1 MIEPITSKFLSSVR
15 NLPDRPILIFPDETV
30 SYQELY
36 GRALKVAKSLHSM
49 DIRRGDHVG
58 ILMANSIEYVE
69 VLFGIAFLGAIPVLY
84 NGRFKAR
91 EIAHVTSDA
100 DIKIIVTSDQ
110 IDEHIDYGELLCSAL
125 PGLETSLYEK
135 AGSQIPD
142 APSLQGAVML
152 GGKKIAGFID
162 DKEFKAMG
170 EQISDEAISSSLQK
184 IRVEDPAIMFYT
196 SGTTAMPKGCY
207 LNHIVLQH
215 AGVVGGV
222 ENLGLSEGDKVFAPL
237 PMFHTAFSQ
246 PFSGILHVGGTLIS
260 MKHFEAKP
268 ALDLIHKETPTAMF
282 PAFAMIT
289 NEIIAQ
295 PEYRN
300 DSFKSVRT
308 IVNVGPEDVL
318 MQLQA
323 KMPHTKQITVFGMT
337 ETGGSVC
344 MGNRELSDIERTQTC
359 GPALPGNEIEIR
371 DPETNEK
378 LPPNTRGEIVAK
390 GIGVF
395 SGYHNAP
402 EKNAEVFDAEGW
414 FHTGDLG
421 EQTENGEI
429 IFSGRLKDMLK
440 VGGENVAS
448 VEVEGF
454 LSTHDGVKLAA
465 IVGLPDDKYGEVPIA
480 YIEREEGSAVSE
492 EEIIAYCNG
501 QIASFKI
508 PRHVR
513 FLTEWPM
520 GATKILKYELRERIA
535 KELRPL
541 QES

>member
-15 NLPDRPILIFPDETV
+15 DHPDRPILIFSDEV
-30 SYQELY
+30 ISYQELHD
-36 GRALKVAKSLHSM
+36 RALKIAKSLHSM
-49 DIRRGDHVG
+49 DTRRGDHVG

-100 DIKIIVTSDQ
+100 DIKIIITSDQ

-125 PGLETSLYEK
+125 PGLETSIYEK
-135 AGSQIPD
+135 EGSQIPG

-152 GGKKIAGFID
+152 GRKKIAGFID
-162 DKEFKAMG
+162 DDEFKAMG
-170 EQISDEAISSSLQK
+170 EQISDETIFSSLQK
-184 IRVEDPAIMFYT
+184 IQIEDPAVMFYT

-207 LNHIVLQH
+207 LDHIVLQH

-222 ENLGLSEGDKVFAPL
+222 ENLGLSDGDKVFAPL

-260 MKHFEAKP
+260 MKRFEAKP
-268 ALDLIHKETPTAMF
+268 ALDLIHDERPTAMF

-344 MGNRELSDIERTQTC
+344 MGNRELSDVERTQTC

-371 DPETNEK
+371 DPETNQK
-378 LPPNTRGEIVAK
+378 LPPNTPGEIVAK

-395 SGYHNAP
+395 SGYHNSP
-402 EKNAEVFDAEGW
+402 EKNAETFDSDGW

-421 EQTENGEI
+421 ELTENGEI

-465 IVGLPDDKYGEVPIA
+465 IVGLPDEKYGEIPIA
-480 YIEREEGSAVSE
+480 YIEREEGSEVNE
-492 EEIIAYCNG
+492 IEIIEYCKG

-535 KELRPL
+535 KELNV
-541 QES
+541 S

>member
-15 NLPDRPILIFPDETV
+15 DLPDRPILIFPDETV
-30 SYQELY
+30 SYQELHD
-36 GRALKVAKSLHSM
+36 RALKIAKSLHSM

-135 AGSQIPD
+135 TGSQIPD

-152 GGKKIAGFID
+152 GGKTIAGFID

-170 EQISDEAISSSLQK
+170 EQISDETISSSLQK

-268 ALDLIHKETPTAMF
+268 ALDLIHKERPTAMF

-344 MGNRELSDIERTQTC
+344 MGNLELSDVERTQTC
-359 GPALPGNEIEIR
+359 GPALPGNKIEIR

-378 LPPNTRGEIVAK
+378 LPPNTPGEIVAK

-402 EKNAEVFDAEGW
+402 EKNAETFDSDGW

-465 IVGLPDDKYGEVPIA
+465 IVGLPDEKYGEVPIA

-492 EEIIAYCNG
+492 EEIIEYCKG

-535 KELRPL
+535 KELRPI

>member
-1 MIEPITSKFLSSVR
+1 MEPITSKFLSSIG
-15 NLPDRPILIFPDETV
+15 NHPDRPILIFPDERA
-30 SYQELY
+30 SYEELY
-36 GRALKVAKSLHSM
+36 SGALKIAKSLYSM
-49 DIRRGDHVG
+49 GIKRGDHVG
-58 ILMANSIEYVE
+58 ILMANSIDYVE
-69 VLFGIAFLGAIPVLY
+69 ILFGAAFLGAVPVLY

-91 EIAHVTSDA
+91 EISHVTSDA
-100 DIKIIVTSDQ
+100 DIKVIITSDQ
-110 IDEHIDYGELLCSAL
+110 IDDHVNYGELLHSAL
-125 PGLETSLYEK
+125 PGLVDQEYGTNNFCVS
-135 AGSQIPD
+135 D
-142 APSLQGAVML
+142 APTLQGAVML
-152 GGKKIAGFID
+152 GRKQVAGFID
-162 DKEFKAMG
+162 QATFNEMG
-170 EQISDEAISSSLQK
+170 EDVQDEKVTKHLQE
-184 IRVEDPAIMFYT
+184 IRSGDPAVMFYT

-207 LNHIVLQH
+207 LDHTVLQH

-222 ENLGLSEGDKVFAPL
+222 ENLGLRDSDKIFAPL

-289 NEIIAQ
+289 NEIMAQ
-295 PEYRN
+295 PEYTAE
-300 DSFKSVRT
+300 SFKSVRT
-308 IVNVGPEDVL
+308 IVNVGPSDVL
-318 MQLQA
+318 MQLQDR
-323 KMPHTKQITVFGMT
+323 MPHTKQITVFGMT

-344 MGNRELSDIERTQTC
+344 MGNRNLPDLERTQTC
-359 GPALPGNEIEIR
+359 GQALRGNEIEIR
-371 DPETNEK
+371 DPDTNEK
-378 LPPNTRGEIVAK
+378 LPPNTPGEIVAR

-395 SGYHNAP
+395 KGYHNAP
-402 EKNAEVFDAEGW
+402 EKNEEVFDEEGW

-421 EQTENGEI
+421 EITSAGEV

-454 LSTHDGVKLAA
+454 LSTHKGVKLAA
-465 IVGLPDDKYGEVPIA
+465 IVGLPDIKYGEVPVA
-480 YIEREEGSAVSE
+480 YIELKEGYQVSE
-492 EEIIAYCNG
+492 QEIIDYCKG

-513 FLTEWPM
+513 FLTDWPM

-535 KELRPL
+535 REFSKA
-541 QES
+541 

>member
-15 NLPDRPILIFPDETV
+15 DHPDRPILIFSDEV
-30 SYQELY
+30 ISYQELHD
-36 GRALKVAKSLHSM
+36 RALKIAKSLHSM
-49 DIRRGDHVG
+49 DTRRGDHVG

-100 DIKIIVTSDQ
+100 DIKIIITSDQ

-125 PGLETSLYEK
+125 PGLETSIYEK
-135 AGSQIPD
+135 EGSQIPG

-152 GGKKIAGFID
+152 GRKKIAGFID
-162 DKEFKAMG
+162 DDEFKAMG
-170 EQISDEAISSSLQK
+170 EQISDETIFSSLQK
-184 IRVEDPAIMFYT
+184 IQIEDPAVMFYT

-207 LNHIVLQH
+207 LDHIVLQH

-222 ENLGLSEGDKVFAPL
+222 ENLGLSDGDKVFAPL

-260 MKHFEAKP
+260 MKRFEAKP
-268 ALDLIHKETPTAMF
+268 ALDLIHDERPTAMF

-344 MGNRELSDIERTQTC
+344 MGNRELSDVERTQTC

-371 DPETNEK
+371 DPETNQK
-378 LPPNTRGEIVAK
+378 LPPNTPGEIVAK

-395 SGYHNAP
+395 SGYHNSP
-402 EKNAEVFDAEGW
+402 EKNAETFDSDGW
-414 FHTGDLG
+414 FHTG
-421 EQTENGEI
+421 
-429 IFSGRLKDMLK
+429 
-440 VGGENVAS
+440 
-448 VEVEGF
+448 
-454 LSTHDGVKLAA
+454 
-465 IVGLPDDKYGEVPIA
+465 
-480 YIEREEGSAVSE
+480 
-492 EEIIAYCNG
+492 
-501 QIASFKI
+501 
-508 PRHVR
+508 
-513 FLTEWPM
+513 
-520 GATKILKYELRERIA
+520 
-535 KELRPL
+535 
-541 QES
+541 

>member
-1 MIEPITSKFLSSVR
+1 MEPITFKFLSSTEDH
-15 NLPDRPILIFPDETV
+15 PDRPVLIFPDERI
-30 SYQELY
+30 SYQDLHE
-36 GRALKVAKSLHSM
+36 RAFKVAKALHSM
-49 DIRRGDHVG
+49 GVNRGDHVG
-58 ILMANSIEYVE
+58 ILMANSIDYVA
-69 VLFGIAFLGAIPVLY
+69 VLFGAAFLGAIPVLY

-110 IDEHIDYGELLCSAL
+110 IDEHVDYGELLHSAL
-125 PGLETSLYEK
+125 PGLEMMEYGN
-135 AGSQIPD
+135 AGLQIPD
-142 APSLQGAVML
+142 APNLHGAVML
-152 GGKKIAGFID
+152 GGKKFRGFID
-162 DKEFKAMG
+162 ETTFKEMGEEISDKE
-170 EQISDEAISSSLQK
+170 ITSTLNRTRI
-184 IRVEDPAIMFYT
+184 EDPAIMFYT

-207 LNHIVLQH
+207 LNHTVLQH

-222 ENLGLSEGDKVFAPL
+222 GNLGLRQGDKVFAPL

-246 PFSGILHVGGTLIS
+246 PFSGVLHVGGTLIS
-260 MKHFEAKP
+260 MKRFEAKP
-268 ALDLIHKETPTAMF
+268 ALELIHKEKPTAMF

-295 PEYRN
+295 PEYRS

-344 MGNRELSDIERTQTC
+344 MGNHELTDAERAQTS

-371 DPETNEK
+371 DPVTNEK
-378 LPPNTRGEIVAK
+378 LPPNTLGEIVAR

-395 SGYHNAP
+395 SGYHKSP
-402 EKNAEVFDAEGW
+402 EKNAETFDSEGW

-421 EQTENGEI
+421 EMTENGEV

-454 LSTHDGVKLAA
+454 LSTHTGVKLAA
-465 IVGLPDDKYGEVPIA
+465 IVGLPDEKYGEVPVA
-480 YIEREEGSAVSE
+480 YIELEEGSEVSE
-492 EEIIAYCNG
+492 EELIDYCKG

-520 GATKILKYELRERIA
+520 GATKILKYELRDKIA
-535 KELRPL
+535 REFKKN
-541 QES
+541 

>member
-1 MIEPITSKFLSSVR
+1 MEPITFKFLSSVEDH
-15 NLPDRPILIFPDETV
+15 PDRPILIFPDEAI
-30 SYQELY
+30 SYQDLY
-36 GRALKVAKSLHSM
+36 ERALKVAKSLHS
-49 DIRRGDHVG
+49 IGVNRGDHVG
-58 ILMANSIEYVE
+58 ILMANSIGYVA
-69 VLFGIAFLGAIPVLY
+69 VLFGAAFLGAIPVLY

-100 DIKIIVTSDQ
+100 DIKIIITSDQ
-110 IDEHIDYGELLCSAL
+110 IDEHVDYGELLHSAL
-125 PGLETSLYEK
+125 PGLETKGYGN
-135 AGSQIPD
+135 AGLQIPN
-142 APSLQGAVML
+142 APNLHGAVML
-152 GGKKIAGFID
+152 GGKKFRGFID
-162 DKEFKAMG
+162 ETTFKEMGEEISDKEITSTLNKTR
-170 EQISDEAISSSLQK
+170 I
-184 IRVEDPAIMFYT
+184 EDPAIMFYT

-207 LNHIVLQH
+207 LNHTVLQH

-222 ENLGLSEGDKVFAPL
+222 GNLGLRQGDKVFAPL

-246 PFSGILHVGGTLIS
+246 PFSGVRHVGGTLIS
-260 MKHFEAKP
+260 MKRFEAKP
-268 ALDLIHKETPTAMF
+268 ALELIHKEKPTAMF

-295 PEYRN
+295 PEYRS

-318 MQLQA
+318 TQLQA

-344 MGNRELSDIERTQTC
+344 MGNHELTDAERAQTS

-371 DPETNEK
+371 DPVTNEK
-378 LPPNTRGEIVAK
+378 LPPNTLGEIVAR

-395 SGYHNAP
+395 SGYHKSP
-402 EKNAEVFDAEGW
+402 EKNAETFDSEGW

-421 EQTENGEI
+421 EMTENGEV

-454 LSTHDGVKLAA
+454 LSTHTGVKLAA
-465 IVGLPDDKYGEVPIA
+465 IVGLPDEKYGEVPVA
-480 YIEREEGSAVSE
+480 YIELEEGSEVSE
-492 EEIIAYCNG
+492 EEIIDYCKG

-520 GATKILKYELRERIA
+520 GATKILKYELRDKIA
-535 KELRPL
+535 REFKKN
-541 QES
+541 

>member
-1 MIEPITSKFLSSVR
+1 MEPITFKFLSSAEDH
-15 NLPDRPILIFPDETV
+15 PDRPILIFPDERI
-30 SYQELY
+30 SYQDLHE
-36 GRALKVAKSLHSM
+36 RAFKVAKALHSM
-49 DIRRGDHVG
+49 GVNRGDHVG
-58 ILMANSIEYVE
+58 ILMANSIDYVA
-69 VLFGIAFLGAIPVLY
+69 VLFGAAFLGAIPVLY

-100 DIKIIVTSDQ
+100 DIKIIITSDQ
-110 IDEHIDYGELLCSAL
+110 IDEHVDYGELLHSAL
-125 PGLETSLYEK
+125 PGLETKVYGN
-135 AGSQIPD
+135 AGLQIPN
-142 APSLQGAVML
+142 APNLHGAVML
-152 GGKKIAGFID
+152 GGKKFRGFID
-162 DKEFKAMG
+162 ETTFKEMGEEISDKEITSTLNKTR
-170 EQISDEAISSSLQK
+170 I
-184 IRVEDPAIMFYT
+184 EDPAIMFYT

-207 LNHIVLQH
+207 LNHTVLQH

-222 ENLGLSEGDKVFAPL
+222 GNLGLRQGDKVFAPL

-246 PFSGILHVGGTLIS
+246 PFSGVLHVGGTLIS
-260 MKHFEAKP
+260 MKRFEAKP
-268 ALDLIHKETPTAMF
+268 ALELIHKEKPTAMF

-295 PEYRN
+295 PEYRS

-318 MQLQA
+318 IQLQA

-344 MGNRELSDIERTQTC
+344 MGNHELTDAERAQTS

-371 DPETNEK
+371 DPVTNEK
-378 LPPNTRGEIVAK
+378 LPPKTLGEIVAR

-395 SGYHNAP
+395 SGYHKSP
-402 EKNAEVFDAEGW
+402 EKNAETFDSDGW

-421 EQTENGEI
+421 EMTENGEV

-454 LSTHDGVKLAA
+454 LSTHTGVKLAA
-465 IVGLPDDKYGEVPIA
+465 IVGLPDEKYGEVPVA
-480 YIEREEGSAVSE
+480 YIELEEGSEVSE
-492 EEIIAYCNG
+492 EEIIDYCKG

-520 GATKILKYELRERIA
+520 GATKILKYELRDKIA
-535 KELRPL
+535 REFKKI
-541 QES
+541 

>member
-1 MIEPITSKFLSSVR
+1 MEPITFKFLSSAEDH
-15 NLPDRPILIFPDETV
+15 PDRPILIFPDERI
-30 SYQELY
+30 SYQDLHE
-36 GRALKVAKSLHSM
+36 RAFKVAKALHSM
-49 DIRRGDHVG
+49 GVNRGDHVG
-58 ILMANSIEYVE
+58 ILMANSIDYVA
-69 VLFGIAFLGAIPVLY
+69 VLFGAAFLGAIPVLY

-100 DIKIIVTSDQ
+100 DIKIIITSDQ
-110 IDEHIDYGELLCSAL
+110 IDEHVDYGELLHSAL
-125 PGLETSLYEK
+125 PGLETKVYGN
-135 AGSQIPD
+135 AGLQIPN
-142 APSLQGAVML
+142 APNLHGAVML
-152 GGKKIAGFID
+152 GGKKFRGFID
-162 DKEFKAMG
+162 ETTFKEMGEEISDKEITSTLNKTR
-170 EQISDEAISSSLQK
+170 I
-184 IRVEDPAIMFYT
+184 EDPAIMFYT

-207 LNHIVLQH
+207 LNHTVLQH

-222 ENLGLSEGDKVFAPL
+222 GNLGLRQGDKVFAPL

-246 PFSGILHVGGTLIS
+246 PFSGVLHVGGTLIS
-260 MKHFEAKP
+260 MKRFEAKP
-268 ALDLIHKETPTAMF
+268 ALELIHKEKPTAMF

-295 PEYRN
+295 PEYRS

-318 MQLQA
+318 IQLQA

-344 MGNRELSDIERTQTC
+344 MGNHELTDAERAQTS

-371 DPETNEK
+371 DPVTNEK
-378 LPPNTRGEIVAK
+378 LPPKTLGEIVAR

-395 SGYHNAP
+395 SGYHKSP
-402 EKNAEVFDAEGW
+402 EKNAETFDSDGW

-421 EQTENGEI
+421 EMTENGEV

-454 LSTHDGVKLAA
+454 LSTHTGVKLAA
-465 IVGLPDDKYGEVPIA
+465 IVGLPDEKYGEVPVA
-480 YIEREEGSAVSE
+480 YIELEEGSEVSE
-492 EEIIAYCNG
+492 EEIIDYCKG

-520 GATKILKYELRERIA
+520 GATKILKYELRDKIA
-535 KELRPL
+535 REFKIN
-541 QES
+541 

>member
-15 NLPDRPILIFPDETV
+15 DLPDRPILIFPDETV
-30 SYQELY
+30 SYQELHD
-36 GRALKVAKSLHSM
+36 RALKIAKSLHSM

-135 AGSQIPD
+135 TGSQIPD

-152 GGKKIAGFID
+152 GGKTIAGFID

-170 EQISDEAISSSLQK
+170 EQISDETISSSLQK

-268 ALDLIHKETPTAMF
+268 ALDLIHKERPTAMF

-344 MGNRELSDIERTQTC
+344 MGNLELSDVERTQTC
-359 GPALPGNEIEIR
+359 GPALPGNKIEIR

-378 LPPNTRGEIVAK
+378 LPPNTPGEIVAK

-402 EKNAEVFDAEGW
+402 EKNAETFDSDGW

-465 IVGLPDDKYGEVPIA
+465 IVGLPDEKYGEVPIA
-480 YIEREEGSAVSE
+480 YVEREEGSAVSE
-492 EEIIAYCNG
+492 EEIIEYCKG

-535 KELRPL
+535 KELRPI

>member
-15 NLPDRPILIFPDETV
+15 DLPDRPVLIFPDETV
-30 SYQELY
+30 SYQELHD
-36 GRALKVAKSLHSM
+36 RALKIAKSLHSM

-135 AGSQIPD
+135 TGSQIPD

-152 GGKKIAGFID
+152 GGKTIAGFID

-170 EQISDEAISSSLQK
+170 EQISDETISSSLQK

-260 MKHFEAKP
+260 MKHFEAKS
-268 ALDLIHKETPTAMF
+268 ALDLIHKERPTAMF

-295 PEYRN
+295 SEYRN

-344 MGNRELSDIERTQTC
+344 MGNLELSDVERTQTC
-359 GPALPGNEIEIR
+359 GPALPGNKIEIR

-378 LPPNTRGEIVAK
+378 LPPNTPGEIVAK

-402 EKNAEVFDAEGW
+402 EKNAETFDSDGW

-465 IVGLPDDKYGEVPIA
+465 IVGLPDEKYGEVPIA

-492 EEIIAYCNG
+492 EEIIEYCKG

-535 KELRPL
+535 KELRPI

>member
-15 NLPDRPILIFPDETV
+15 DLPDRPILIFPDETV

-260 MKHFEAKP
+260 MKRFEAKP

-318 MQLQA
+318 MQLQE

-344 MGNRELSDIERTQTC
+344 MGNRELSDVERTQTC
-359 GPALPGNEIEIR
+359 GPALPGNQIEIR
-371 DPETNEK
+371 DPETNER
-378 LPPNTRGEIVAK
+378 LPPDTPGEIVAK

-395 SGYHNAP
+395 SGYHNSP
-402 EKNAEVFDAEGW
+402 EKTAETFDSDGW

-421 EQTENGEI
+421 ELTENGEI

-454 LSTHDGVKLAA
+454 LSTHEGVKLAA
-465 IVGLPDDKYGEVPIA
+465 IVGLPDEKYGEIPVA
-480 YIEREEGSAVSE
+480 YIERDEGSEVNE
-492 EEIIAYCNG
+492 EEIIEYCNG

-535 KELRPL
+535 KELNA
-541 QES
+541 S

>member
-1 MIEPITSKFLSSVR
+1 MKPITSKLLSSIESH
-15 NLPDRPILIFPDETV
+15 PERPILIFPDECV
-30 SYQELY
+30 SYEELY
-36 GRALKVAKSLHSM
+36 SGALKIAKSLHSM
-49 DIRRGDHVG
+49 DVQRGDHVG

-69 VLFGIAFLGAIPVLY
+69 ILFGAAFLGAIPVLY

-91 EIAHVTSDA
+91 EISHVTSDA
-100 DIKIIVTSDQ
+100 DIKVIITSDQ
-110 IDEHIDYGELLCSAL
+110 IDEHVDYGELLHSAL
-125 PGLETSLYEK
+125 PGLVDQRYGKTDFH
-135 AGSQIPD
+135 IND
-142 APSLQGAVML
+142 APSLHGAVMF
-152 GGKKIAGFID
+152 GGKQLEGFID
-162 DKEFKAMG
+162 QNTFKEMG
-170 EQISDEAISSSLQK
+170 EDVSDEKVTKHLQG
-184 IRVEDPAIMFYT
+184 IRSEDPAVMFYT

-207 LNHIVLQH
+207 LDHIVLQH

-222 ENLGLSEGDKVFAPL
+222 ENLGLRDSDKVFAPL

-260 MKHFEAKP
+260 MKRFEAKA
-268 ALDLIHKETPTAMF
+268 ALDLIHKEAPTAMF

-289 NEIIAQ
+289 NEILAL
-295 PEYRN
+295 PEYTSK
-300 DSFKSVRT
+300 SFQSVRT
-308 IVNVGPEDVL
+308 IVNVGPPDVL
-318 MQLQA
+318 MQLQNR
-323 KMPHTKQITVFGMT
+323 MPHTKQITVFGMT

-344 MGNRELSDIERTQTC
+344 MGNRKLSDLERTQTS
-359 GPALPGNEIEIR
+359 GQALIGNEIEIR
-371 DPETNEK
+371 DPDTNEK
-378 LPPNTRGEIVAK
+378 LPPNTPGEIVAR

-402 EKNAEVFDAEGW
+402 GKNSEVFDTEGW

-421 EQTENGEI
+421 EITKNGEVV
-429 IFSGRLKDMLK
+429 FSGRLKDMLK

-448 VEVEGF
+448 VEVEGY

-465 IVGLPDDKYGEVPIA
+465 IVGLPDEKYGEVPVA
-480 YIEREEGSAVSE
+480 YIEREEGSDVSE
-492 EEIIAYCNG
+492 EEIIAYCKG

-520 GATKILKYELRERIA
+520 GATKILKYELREKIA
-535 KELRPL
+535 NELRPI

>member
-1 MIEPITSKFLSSVR
+1 MEPITFKFLSSAEDH
-15 NLPDRPILIFPDETV
+15 PDRPILIFPDERI
-30 SYQELY
+30 SYQDLHE
-36 GRALKVAKSLHSM
+36 RAFKVAKALHSM
-49 DIRRGDHVG
+49 GVNRGDHVG
-58 ILMANSIEYVE
+58 ILMANSIDYVA
-69 VLFGIAFLGAIPVLY
+69 VLFGAAFLGAIPVLY

-100 DIKIIVTSDQ
+100 DIKIIITSDQ
-110 IDEHIDYGELLCSAL
+110 IDEHVDYGELLHSAL
-125 PGLETSLYEK
+125 PGLETKEYGN
-135 AGSQIPD
+135 AGLQIPN
-142 APSLQGAVML
+142 APNLHGAVML
-152 GGKKIAGFID
+152 GGKKFRGFID
-162 DKEFKAMG
+162 ETTFKEMGEEISDKEITSTLNKTR
-170 EQISDEAISSSLQK
+170 I
-184 IRVEDPAIMFYT
+184 EDPAIMFYT

-207 LNHIVLQH
+207 LNHTVLQH
-215 AGVVGGV
+215 AGIVGGV
-222 ENLGLSEGDKVFAPL
+222 GNLGLRQGDKVFAPL

-246 PFSGILHVGGTLIS
+246 PFSGVLHVGGTLIS
-260 MKHFEAKP
+260 MKRFEAKP
-268 ALDLIHKETPTAMF
+268 ALELIHKEKPTAMF

-295 PEYRN
+295 PEYRS

-318 MQLQA
+318 IQLQA

-344 MGNRELSDIERTQTC
+344 MGNHELTDAERAQTS

-371 DPETNEK
+371 DPVTNEK
-378 LPPNTRGEIVAK
+378 LPPKTLGEIVAR

-395 SGYHNAP
+395 SGYHKSP
-402 EKNAEVFDAEGW
+402 EKNAETFDSEGW

-421 EQTENGEI
+421 EMTENGEV

-454 LSTHDGVKLAA
+454 LSTHTGVKLAA
-465 IVGLPDDKYGEVPIA
+465 IVGLPDEKYGEVPVA
-480 YIEREEGSAVSE
+480 YIELEEGSEVSE
-492 EEIIAYCNG
+492 EEIIDYCNG

-520 GATKILKYELRERIA
+520 GATKILKYELRDKIA
-535 KELRPL
+535 REFKKN
-541 QES
+541 

>member
-1 MIEPITSKFLSSVR
+1 LIEPITSKFLSSVR
-15 NLPDRPILIFPDETV
+15 DHPDRPILIFSDEV
-30 SYQELY
+30 ISYQELHD
-36 GRALKVAKSLHSM
+36 RALKIAKSLHSM
-49 DIRRGDHVG
+49 DTRRGDHVG

-100 DIKIIVTSDQ
+100 DIKIIITSDQ

-125 PGLETSLYEK
+125 PGLETSIYEK
-135 AGSQIPD
+135 EGSQIPG

-152 GGKKIAGFID
+152 GRKKIAGFID
-162 DKEFKAMG
+162 DDEFKAMG
-170 EQISDEAISSSLQK
+170 EQISDETIFSSLQK
-184 IRVEDPAIMFYT
+184 IQIEDPAVMFYT

-207 LNHIVLQH
+207 LDHIVLQH

-222 ENLGLSEGDKVFAPL
+222 ENLGLSDGDKVFAPL

-260 MKHFEAKP
+260 MKRFEAKP
-268 ALDLIHKETPTAMF
+268 ALDLIHDERPTAMF

-344 MGNRELSDIERTQTC
+344 MGNRELSDVERTQTC

-371 DPETNEK
+371 DPETNQK
-378 LPPNTRGEIVAK
+378 LPPNTPGEIVAK

-395 SGYHNAP
+395 SGYHNSP
-402 EKNAEVFDAEGW
+402 EKNAETFDSDGW

-421 EQTENGEI
+421 ELTENGEI

-465 IVGLPDDKYGEVPIA
+465 IVGLPDEKYGEIPIA
-480 YIEREEGSAVSE
+480 YIEREEGSEVNE
-492 EEIIAYCNG
+492 IEIIEYCKG

-535 KELRPL
+535 KELNV
-541 QES
+541 S

>member
-1 MIEPITSKFLSSVR
+1 MELITSRFLSAVEDHP
-15 NLPDRPILIFPDETV
+15 NRPILTFPDETV
-30 SYQELY
+30 SYQELNE
-36 GRALKVAKSLHSM
+36 RALIIAKSLHSM
-49 DIRRGDHVG
+49 DVRRGDHVG
-58 ILMANSIEYVE
+58 ILMANSLEYVA
-69 VLFGIAFLGAIPVLY
+69 VLFGAAFLGAIPVLY

-100 DIKIIVTSDQ
+100 DIKVIVTSDQ
-110 IDEHIDYGELLCSAL
+110 IDEHVDYGDLLHSAL
-125 PGLETSLYEK
+125 PGLETMEYGKVNL
-135 AGSQIPD
+135 QISG
-142 APSLQGAVML
+142 APNLHGAVML
-152 GGKKIAGFID
+152 GGKQFRGFID
-162 DKEFKAMG
+162 ETRFKAMG
-170 EQISDEAISSSLQK
+170 EEVSNKEITSLLNK
-184 IRVEDPAIMFYT
+184 LRIEDPAIMFYT

-207 LNHIVLQH
+207 LNHTVLQH

-222 ENLGLSEGDKVFAPL
+222 GNLGLREGDKVFAPL

-246 PFSGILHVGGTLIS
+246 PFSGVLHVGGTLIS
-260 MKHFEAKP
+260 MKRFEAKP
-268 ALDLIHKETPTAMF
+268 ALDLIHKEKPTAMF

-295 PEYRN
+295 PEYRS
-300 DSFKSVRT
+300 DSFESVRT

-318 MQLQA
+318 MQLQE

-344 MGNRELSDIERTQTC
+344 MGNHELTDSERARTS

-371 DPETNEK
+371 DPETNKK
-378 LPPNTRGEIVAK
+378 LPPNTLGEIVAR

-395 SGYHNAP
+395 SGYHKSP
-402 EKNAEVFDAEGW
+402 EKNAETFDSEGW

-421 EQTENGEI
+421 EMTENGEV

-454 LSTHDGVKLAA
+454 LSTHTGVKVAA
-465 IVGLPDDKYGEVPIA
+465 IVGLPDEKYGEVPVA
-480 YIEREEGSAVSE
+480 YIELEEGSELSE
-492 EEIIAYCNG
+492 EEIIEYCKG

-520 GATKILKYELRERIA
+520 GATKILKYELRETIA
-535 KELRPL
+535 REFNKN
-541 QES
+541 

>member
-69 VLFGIAFLGAIPVLY
+69 VLFGVAFLGAIPVLY

-110 IDEHIDYGELLCSAL
+110 IDEHVDYGELLCSAL

-135 AGSQIPD
+135 TGSQIPD

-170 EQISDEAISSSLQK
+170 EQISDETISSSLQK

-207 LNHIVLQH
+207 LNHTVLQH

-222 ENLGLSEGDKVFAPL
+222 GNLGLREGDKVFAPL

-246 PFSGILHVGGTLIS
+246 PFSGVLHVGGTLIS
-260 MKHFEAKP
+260 MKRFEAKP
-268 ALDLIHKETPTAMF
+268 ALDLIHKEKPTAMF

-295 PEYRN
+295 PEYRS
-300 DSFKSVRT
+300 DSFESVRT

-318 MQLQA
+318 MQLQE

-344 MGNRELSDIERTQTC
+344 MGNHELTDSERARTSGT
-359 GPALPGNEIEIR
+359 ALPGNEIEIR
-371 DPETNEK
+371 DPQTNKK
-378 LPPNTRGEIVAK
+378 LPPNTLGEIVAR

-395 SGYHNAP
+395 SGYHKSP
-402 EKNAEVFDAEGW
+402 EKNAETFDSKGW

-421 EQTENGEI
+421 EMTENGEV

-454 LSTHDGVKLAA
+454 LSTHTGVKVAA
-465 IVGLPDDKYGEVPIA
+465 IVGLPDEKYGEVPVA
-480 YIEREEGSAVSE
+480 YIELEEGSEVSE
-492 EEIIAYCNG
+492 EEIIEYCKG

-520 GATKILKYELRERIA
+520 GATKILKYELRETIA
-535 KELRPL
+535 REFNKN
-541 QES
+541 

>member
-15 NLPDRPILIFPDETV
+15 DLPDRPILIFPDETV
-30 SYQELY
+30 SYQELHD
-36 GRALKVAKSLHSM
+36 RALKIAKSLHSM

-110 IDEHIDYGELLCSAL
+110 IDEHINYGELLCSAL

-135 AGSQIPD
+135 TGSQIPD

-152 GGKKIAGFID
+152 GGKTIAGFID

-170 EQISDEAISSSLQK
+170 EQISDETISSSLQK

-268 ALDLIHKETPTAMF
+268 ALDLIHKERPTAMF

-344 MGNRELSDIERTQTC
+344 MGNLELSDVERTQTC
-359 GPALPGNEIEIR
+359 GPALPGNKIEIR

-378 LPPNTRGEIVAK
+378 LPPNTPGEIVAK

-402 EKNAEVFDAEGW
+402 EKNAETFDSDGW

-465 IVGLPDDKYGEVPIA
+465 IVGLPDEKYGEVPIA

-492 EEIIAYCNG
+492 EEIIEYCKG

-535 KELRPL
+535 KELRPI

>member
-1 MIEPITSKFLSSVR
+1 MEPITFKFLSSAEDH
-15 NLPDRPILIFPDETV
+15 PDRPILIFPDERI
-30 SYQELY
+30 SYQDLHE
-36 GRALKVAKSLHSM
+36 RAFKVAKALHSM
-49 DIRRGDHVG
+49 GVNRGDHVG
-58 ILMANSIEYVE
+58 ILMANSIDYVA
-69 VLFGIAFLGAIPVLY
+69 VLFGAAFLGAIPVLY

-100 DIKIIVTSDQ
+100 DIKIIITSDQ
-110 IDEHIDYGELLCSAL
+110 IDEHVDYGELLHSAL
-125 PGLETSLYEK
+125 PGLETKVYGN
-135 AGSQIPD
+135 AGLQIPN
-142 APSLQGAVML
+142 APNLHGAVML
-152 GGKKIAGFID
+152 GGKKFRGFID
-162 DKEFKAMG
+162 ETTFKEMGEEISDKEITSTLNKTR
-170 EQISDEAISSSLQK
+170 I
-184 IRVEDPAIMFYT
+184 EDPAIMFYT

-207 LNHIVLQH
+207 LNHTVLQH

-222 ENLGLSEGDKVFAPL
+222 GNLGLRQGDKVFAPL

-246 PFSGILHVGGTLIS
+246 PFSGVLHVGGTLIS
-260 MKHFEAKP
+260 MKRFEAKP
-268 ALDLIHKETPTAMF
+268 ALELIHKEKPTAMF

-295 PEYRN
+295 PEYRS

-318 MQLQA
+318 IQLQA

-344 MGNRELSDIERTQTC
+344 MGNHELTDAERAQTS

-371 DPETNEK
+371 DPVTNEK
-378 LPPNTRGEIVAK
+378 LPPKTLGEIVAR

-395 SGYHNAP
+395 SGYHKSP
-402 EKNAEVFDAEGW
+402 EKNAETFDSDGW

-421 EQTENGEI
+421 EMTENGEV

-454 LSTHDGVKLAA
+454 LSTHTGVKLAA
-465 IVGLPDDKYGEVPIA
+465 IVGLPVEKYGEVPVA
-480 YIEREEGSAVSE
+480 YIELEEGSEVSE
-492 EEIIAYCNG
+492 EEIIDYCKG

-520 GATKILKYELRERIA
+520 GATKILKYELRDKIA
-535 KELRPL
+535 REFKKN
-541 QES
+541 

>member
-1 MIEPITSKFLSSVR
+1 MKPITSKLLSSTE
-15 NLPDRPILIFPDETV
+15 NHPERPILIFPDECI
-30 SYQELY
+30 SYEEMY
-36 GRALKVAKSLHSM
+36 SGALKIAKSLHSM
-49 DIRRGDHVG
+49 DVQRGDHVG
-58 ILMANSIEYVE
+58 ILMANSIEYVQI
-69 VLFGIAFLGAIPVLY
+69 LFGAAFLGAIPVLY

-91 EIAHVTSDA
+91 EISHVTSDA
-100 DIKIIVTSDQ
+100 EIKVIITSDQ
-110 IDEHIDYGELLCSAL
+110 IDEHVDYGELLHSAL
-125 PGLETSLYEK
+125 PGLVDQEYGKTDFHIS
-135 AGSQIPD
+135 D
-142 APSLQGAVML
+142 APGLQGAVML
-152 GGKKIAGFID
+152 GGKQLEGFID
-162 DKEFKAMG
+162 ESTFKEMG
-170 EQISDEAISSSLQK
+170 ENVFDEEVTKHLYE
-184 IRVEDPAIMFYT
+184 IRSEDPAVMFYT

-207 LNHIVLQH
+207 LDHIVLQH

-222 ENLGLSEGDKVFAPL
+222 ENLGLSDGDKVFAPL

-260 MKHFEAKP
+260 MKHFDAKS
-268 ALDLIHKETPTAMF
+268 ALDLIHKEAPTALF

-323 KMPHTKQITVFGMT
+323 KMPHTNQITVFGMT

-344 MGNRELSDIERTQTC
+344 MGNRELSDVERTQTC
-359 GPALPGNEIEIR
+359 GPALPGNEIGIR

-378 LPPNTRGEIVAK
+378 LPPNTPGEIVAK

-395 SGYHNAP
+395 SGYHNDP

-421 EQTENGEI
+421 EMTENGEI

-465 IVGLPDDKYGEVPIA
+465 IVGLPDERYGEVPIA
-480 YIEREEGSAVSE
+480 YIEREEGSSVSE

-513 FLTEWPM
+513 FVTEWPM

-535 KELRPL
+535 KELRPI

>member
-1 MIEPITSKFLSSVR
+1 MEPITFKFLSSAEDH
-15 NLPDRPILIFPDETV
+15 PDRPILIFPDERI
-30 SYQELY
+30 SYQDLHE
-36 GRALKVAKSLHSM
+36 RAFKVAKALHSM
-49 DIRRGDHVG
+49 GVNRGDHVG
-58 ILMANSIEYVE
+58 ILMANSIDYVA
-69 VLFGIAFLGAIPVLY
+69 VLFGAAFLGAIPVLY

-100 DIKIIVTSDQ
+100 DIKIIITSDQ
-110 IDEHIDYGELLCSAL
+110 IDEHVDYGELLHSAL
-125 PGLETSLYEK
+125 PGLETKVYGN
-135 AGSQIPD
+135 AGLQIPN
-142 APSLQGAVML
+142 APNLHGAVML
-152 GGKKIAGFID
+152 GGKKFRGFID
-162 DKEFKAMG
+162 ETTFKEMGEEISDKEITSTLNKTR
-170 EQISDEAISSSLQK
+170 I
-184 IRVEDPAIMFYT
+184 EDPAIMFYT

-207 LNHIVLQH
+207 LNHTVWQD

-222 ENLGLSEGDKVFAPL
+222 GNLGLRQGDKVFAPL

-246 PFSGILHVGGTLIS
+246 PFSGVLHVGGTLIS
-260 MKHFEAKP
+260 MKRFEAKP
-268 ALDLIHKETPTAMF
+268 ALELIHKEKPTAMF

-295 PEYRN
+295 PEYRS

-318 MQLQA
+318 IQLQA

-344 MGNRELSDIERTQTC
+344 MGNHELTDAERAQTS

-371 DPETNEK
+371 DPVTNEK
-378 LPPNTRGEIVAK
+378 LPPKTLGEIVAR

-395 SGYHNAP
+395 SGYHKSP
-402 EKNAEVFDAEGW
+402 EKNAETFDSDGW

-421 EQTENGEI
+421 EMTENGEV

-454 LSTHDGVKLAA
+454 LSTHTGVKLAA
-465 IVGLPDDKYGEVPIA
+465 IVGLPDEKYGEVPVA
-480 YIEREEGSAVSE
+480 YIELEEGSEVSE
-492 EEIIAYCNG
+492 EEIIDYCKG

-520 GATKILKYELRERIA
+520 GATKILKYELRDKIA
-535 KELRPL
+535 REFKIN
-541 QES
+541 

>member
-1 MIEPITSKFLSSVR
+1 MKPITSKLLSSIE
-15 NLPDRPILIFPDETV
+15 NHPERPILIFPDERI
-30 SYQELY
+30 SYEELY
-36 GRALKVAKSLHSM
+36 SRALKIAKSLHSM
-49 DIRRGDHVG
+49 DVQRGDHVG

-69 VLFGIAFLGAIPVLY
+69 ILFGAAFLGAIPVLY

-91 EIAHVTSDA
+91 EISHVTSDA
-100 DIKIIVTSDQ
+100 DIKVIITSDQ
-110 IDEHIDYGELLCSAL
+110 IDEHIDYGELLHSAL
-125 PGLETSLYEK
+125 PGLVDQEYGKTDFHIS
-135 AGSQIPD
+135 D

-152 GGKKIAGFID
+152 GAKQLEGFID
-162 DKEFKAMG
+162 QSTFKEMA
-170 EQISDEAISSSLQK
+170 ENVSDEKVTKHLHEIQS
-184 IRVEDPAIMFYT
+184 EDPAVMFYT

-207 LNHIVLQH
+207 LDHIVLQH

-222 ENLGLSEGDKVFAPL
+222 ENLGLRDSDKVFAPL

-260 MKHFEAKP
+260 MKHFDAKS
-268 ALDLIHKETPTAMF
+268 ALDLIHKEAPTALF

-289 NEIIAQ
+289 NEIMAQ
-295 PEYRN
+295 PEYTS

-344 MGNRELSDIERTQTC
+344 MGNRELSDVERTQTC
-359 GPALPGNEIEIR
+359 GPALPGNEIEIH

-378 LPPNTRGEIVAK
+378 LPPNTPGEIVAK

-402 EKNAEVFDAEGW
+402 GKNAEVFDAGGW

-421 EQTENGEI
+421 EMTENGEI
-429 IFSGRLKDMLK
+429 IFSGRIKDMLK

-465 IVGLPDDKYGEVPIA
+465 IVGLPDEKYGEVPVA

-535 KELRPL
+535 KELRPI

>member
-1 MIEPITSKFLSSVR
+1 MEPITFKFLSSAEDH
-15 NLPDRPILIFPDETV
+15 PDRPILIFPDERI
-30 SYQELY
+30 SYQALHE
-36 GRALKVAKSLHSM
+36 RAFKVAKSLHSM
-49 DIRRGDHVG
+49 GVNRGDHVG
-58 ILMANSIEYVE
+58 ILMANSIDYVA
-69 VLFGIAFLGAIPVLY
+69 VLFGAAFLGAIPVLY

-100 DIKIIVTSDQ
+100 DIKIIITSDQ
-110 IDEHIDYGELLCSAL
+110 IDEHVDYGELLHSAL
-125 PGLETSLYEK
+125 PGLEMMEYGNVGL
-135 AGSQIPD
+135 QIPD
-142 APSLQGAVML
+142 APNLQGAVML
-152 GGKKIAGFID
+152 GGKKFRGFID
-162 DKEFKAMG
+162 ETTFKEMGEEISDKE
-170 EQISDEAISSSLQK
+170 ITSTLNRTRI
-184 IRVEDPAIMFYT
+184 EDPAIMFYT

-207 LNHIVLQH
+207 LNHTVLQH

-222 ENLGLSEGDKVFAPL
+222 GNLGLRQGDKVFAPL

-246 PFSGILHVGGTLIS
+246 PFSGVLHVGGTLIS
-260 MKHFEAKP
+260 MKRFEAKP
-268 ALDLIHKETPTAMF
+268 ALELIHKEKPTAMF

-295 PEYRN
+295 PEYRS

-344 MGNRELSDIERTQTC
+344 MGNHELTDAERAQTS

-371 DPETNEK
+371 DPVTNEK
-378 LPPNTRGEIVAK
+378 LPPNTLGEIVAR

-395 SGYHNAP
+395 SGYHKSP
-402 EKNAEVFDAEGW
+402 EKNAETFDSQGW

-421 EQTENGEI
+421 EMTENGEV

-454 LSTHDGVKLAA
+454 LSTHTGVKLAA
-465 IVGLPDDKYGEVPIA
+465 IVGLPDEKYGEVPVA
-480 YIEREEGSAVSE
+480 YIELEEGSEVSE
-492 EEIIAYCNG
+492 EEIIDYCKG

-520 GATKILKYELRERIA
+520 GATKILKYELRDKIA
-535 KELRPL
+535 REFKKN
-541 QES
+541 

>member
-395 SGYHNAP
+395 SGYHNSP
-402 EKNAEVFDAEGW
+402 EKNAETFDSDGW

-421 EQTENGEI
+421 ELTENGEI

-454 LSTHDGVKLAA
+454 LSTHEGVKLAA
-465 IVGLPDDKYGEVPIA
+465 IVGLPDEKYGEIPVA
-480 YIEREEGSAVSE
+480 YIEREEGSEVNE
-492 EEIIAYCNG
+492 EEIIKYCNG

-535 KELRPL
+535 KELNAF
-541 QES
+541 

>member
-1 MIEPITSKFLSSVR
+1 MEPITFKFLSSAEDH
-15 NLPDRPILIFPDETV
+15 PDRPILIFPDERI
-30 SYQELY
+30 SYQALHE
-36 GRALKVAKSLHSM
+36 RAFKVAKSLHSM
-49 DIRRGDHVG
+49 GVNRGDHVG
-58 ILMANSIEYVE
+58 ILMANSIDYVA
-69 VLFGIAFLGAIPVLY
+69 VLFGAAFLGAIPVLY

-100 DIKIIVTSDQ
+100 DIKIIITSDQ
-110 IDEHIDYGELLCSAL
+110 IDEHVDYGELLHSAL
-125 PGLETSLYEK
+125 PGLETKEYGNEGL
-135 AGSQIPD
+135 QIPN
-142 APSLQGAVML
+142 APNLHGAVML
-152 GGKKIAGFID
+152 GGKKFRGFID
-162 DKEFKAMG
+162 ETTFKEMGEEISDKE
-170 EQISDEAISSSLQK
+170 ITSTLNRTRI
-184 IRVEDPAIMFYT
+184 EDPAIMFYT

-207 LNHIVLQH
+207 LNHTVLQH

-222 ENLGLSEGDKVFAPL
+222 GNLGLRQGDKVFAPL

-246 PFSGILHVGGTLIS
+246 PFSGVLHVGGTLIS
-260 MKHFEAKP
+260 MKRFEAKP
-268 ALDLIHKETPTAMF
+268 ALELIHKEKPTAMF

-295 PEYRN
+295 PEYRS

-344 MGNRELSDIERTQTC
+344 MGNHELTDAERAQTS

-371 DPETNEK
+371 DPVTNEK
-378 LPPNTRGEIVAK
+378 LPPNTLGEIVAR

-395 SGYHNAP
+395 SGYHKSP
-402 EKNAEVFDAEGW
+402 EKNAETFDSQGW

-421 EQTENGEI
+421 EMTENGEV

-454 LSTHDGVKLAA
+454 LSTHTGVKLAA
-465 IVGLPDDKYGEVPIA
+465 IVGLPDEKYGEVPVA
-480 YIEREEGSAVSE
+480 YIELEEGSEVSE
-492 EEIIAYCNG
+492 EEIIDYCKG

-520 GATKILKYELRERIA
+520 GATKILKYELRDKIA
-535 KELRPL
+535 REFKKN
-541 QES
+541 

>member
-1 MIEPITSKFLSSVR
+1 MEPITFKFLSSAEDH
-15 NLPDRPILIFPDETV
+15 PDRPILIFPDERI
-30 SYQELY
+30 SYQDLHE
-36 GRALKVAKSLHSM
+36 RAFKVAKALHSM
-49 DIRRGDHVG
+49 GVNRGDHVG
-58 ILMANSIEYVE
+58 ILMANSIDYVA
-69 VLFGIAFLGAIPVLY
+69 VLFGAAFLGAIPVLY

-100 DIKIIVTSDQ
+100 DIKIIITSDQ
-110 IDEHIDYGELLCSAL
+110 IDEHVDYGELLHSAL
-125 PGLETSLYEK
+125 PGLETKVYGN
-135 AGSQIPD
+135 AGLQIPN
-142 APSLQGAVML
+142 APNLHGAVML
-152 GGKKIAGFID
+152 GGKKFRGFID
-162 DKEFKAMG
+162 ETTFKEMGEEISDKEITSTLNKTR
-170 EQISDEAISSSLQK
+170 I
-184 IRVEDPAIMFYT
+184 EDPAIMFYT

-207 LNHIVLQH
+207 LNHTVLQH

-222 ENLGLSEGDKVFAPL
+222 GNLGLRQGDKVFAPL

-246 PFSGILHVGGTLIS
+246 PFSGVLHVGGTLIS
-260 MKHFEAKP
+260 MKRFEAKP
-268 ALDLIHKETPTAMF
+268 ALELIHKEKPTAMF

-295 PEYRN
+295 PEYRS

-318 MQLQA
+318 IQLQA

-344 MGNRELSDIERTQTC
+344 MGNHELTDAERAQTS

-371 DPETNEK
+371 DPVTNEK
-378 LPPNTRGEIVAK
+378 LPPKTLGEIVAR

-395 SGYHNAP
+395 SGYHKSP
-402 EKNAEVFDAEGW
+402 EKNAETFDSDGW

-421 EQTENGEI
+421 EMTENGEV

-454 LSTHDGVKLAA
+454 LSTHTGVKLAA
-465 IVGLPDDKYGEVPIA
+465 IVGLPDEKYGEVPVA
-480 YIEREEGSAVSE
+480 YIELEEGSEVSE
-492 EEIIAYCNG
+492 EEIIDYCKG

-520 GATKILKYELRERIA
+520 GATKILKYELRDKIA
-535 KELRPL
+535 REFKKN
-541 QES
+541 

>member
-110 IDEHIDYGELLCSAL
+110 IDEHVDYGELLCSAL

-135 AGSQIPD
+135 TGSQIPD

-170 EQISDEAISSSLQK
+170 EQISDETISSSLQK

-207 LNHIVLQH
+207 LNHTVLQH

-222 ENLGLSEGDKVFAPL
+222 GNLGLREGDKVFAPL

-246 PFSGILHVGGTLIS
+246 PFSGVLHVGGTLIS
-260 MKHFEAKP
+260 MKRFEAKP
-268 ALDLIHKETPTAMF
+268 ALDLIHKEKPTAMF

-295 PEYRN
+295 PEYRS
-300 DSFKSVRT
+300 DSFESVRT

-318 MQLQA
+318 MQLQE

-344 MGNRELSDIERTQTC
+344 MGNHELTDSERARTSGT
-359 GPALPGNEIEIR
+359 ALPGNEIEIR
-371 DPETNEK
+371 DPQTNKK
-378 LPPNTRGEIVAK
+378 LPPNTLGEIVAR

-395 SGYHNAP
+395 SGYHKSP
-402 EKNAEVFDAEGW
+402 EKNAETFDSKGW

-421 EQTENGEI
+421 EMTENGEV

-454 LSTHDGVKLAA
+454 LSTHTGVKVAA
-465 IVGLPDDKYGEVPIA
+465 IVGLPDEKYGEVPVA
-480 YIEREEGSAVSE
+480 YIELEEGSEVSE
-492 EEIIAYCNG
+492 EEIIEYCKG

-520 GATKILKYELRERIA
+520 GATKILKYELRETIA
-535 KELRPL
+535 REFNKN
-541 QES
+541 

>member
-15 NLPDRPILIFPDETV
+15 DHPDRPILIFSDEV
-30 SYQELY
+30 ISYQELHD
-36 GRALKVAKSLHSM
+36 RALKIAKSLHSM
-49 DIRRGDHVG
+49 DTRRGDHVG

-100 DIKIIVTSDQ
+100 DIKIIITSDQ

-125 PGLETSLYEK
+125 PGLETSIYEK
-135 AGSQIPD
+135 EGSQIPG

-152 GGKKIAGFID
+152 GRKKIAGFID
-162 DKEFKAMG
+162 DDEFKAMG
-170 EQISDEAISSSLQK
+170 EQISDETIFSSLQK
-184 IRVEDPAIMFYT
+184 IQIEDPAVMFYT

-207 LNHIVLQH
+207 LDHIVLQH

-222 ENLGLSEGDKVFAPL
+222 ENLGLSDGDKVFAPL

-260 MKHFEAKP
+260 MKRFEAKP
-268 ALDLIHKETPTAMF
+268 ALDLIHDERPTAMF

-344 MGNRELSDIERTQTC
+344 MGNRELSDVERTQTC

-371 DPETNEK
+371 DPETNQK
-378 LPPNTRGEIVAK
+378 LPPNTPGEIVAK

-395 SGYHNAP
+395 SGYHNSP
-402 EKNAEVFDAEGW
+402 EKNAETFDSDGW
-414 FHTGDLG
+414 FNTGDLG
-421 EQTENGEI
+421 ELTENGEI

-465 IVGLPDDKYGEVPIA
+465 IVGLPDEKYGEIPIA
-480 YIEREEGSAVSE
+480 YIEREEGSEVNE
-492 EEIIAYCNG
+492 IEIIEYCKG

-535 KELRPL
+535 KELNV
-541 QES
+541 S